1 MSERAP
7 SPDAL
12 LPALRRLL
20 QPLIRLLIRSG
31 ITFPVLEDLLRTLYV
46 EVAQQGLPPNDPG
59 RSDSRISLRTGVHRK
74 EIRRLRLEPEA
85 PAFETPA
92 VVTRSSRIIAAWLGE
107 AAWRDADGTPMPLP
121 RQGAVPSFEALV
133 ASVTV
138 DVRPRAVLDEF
149 LSQGVVRLDGEDR
162 VVLNEAAFIPPPGQE
177 AQIYYFARN
186 LHDHIAAAA
195 ANIVAEG
202 RAPHLDRAVHYDRL
216 PQEVAVAFEAEARV
230 RAQALLQELNALALD
245 LLNRHEA
252 SRAHQA
258 GVTRRVNL
266 GIYVYTEDDPP
277 AGEAAP

>member
-1 MSERAP
+1 MTERPP

-74 EIRRLRLEPEA
+74 EIRRLRLEPPA

-107 AAWRDADGTPMPLP
+107 APWTDAAGAPLPLP
-121 RQGAVPSFEALV
+121 RQGAGACFEALV

-149 LSQGVVRLDGEDR
+149 LSQGIVRIDAEER
-162 VVLNEAAFIPPPGQE
+162 VALNIAAFIPPPGQE

-195 ANIVAEG
+195 ANITAEG
-202 RAPHLDRAVHYDRL
+202 AAPFLERAVHYDRL
-216 PQEVAVAFEAEARV
+216 PPDVAAAFEDEARA
-230 RAQALLQELNALALD
+230 RAQALLLELNALALD
-245 LLNRHEA
+245 LLNRHET
-252 SRAHQA
+252 A
-258 GVTRRVNL
+258 GAPATAETRRVNL
-266 GIYVYTEDDPP
+266 GVYVYTEDEPP
-277 AGEAAP
+277 SAEPAP